1 MGTPVIQIKNVSKK
15 FRLFSDKKSRMLY
28 ALNPIKSNKGQDF
41 YAVKNISMTVNKG
54 EIVGII
60 GRNGSGKSTLL
71 KIISGIL
78 TPTEGSVET
87 VGRIIPLLELGSGF
101 HPQFTGLENIYFYT
115 VVLGYQREEIEKLLP
130 EIIEFS
136 ELGEFINQPIKNYSS
151 GMKSRLAFAVSILIE
166 PDILILD
173 EVLSVGDE
181 SFKQKSFEKMNTF
194 FETGKTIIFVSHS
207 AQQVSQLCHRAIL
220 LDKGEVLDQGDTASV
235 TKNYKKYWSAKGED
249 REKMRED
256 LLNRQLKMGSSQ

>member
-1 MGTPVIQIKNVSKK
+1 MGTPVIQINNVTKK
-15 FRLFSDKKSRMLY
+15 FRLFSDKRSRMLY
-28 ALNPIKSNKGQDF
+28 ALNPLKSKIGQDF

-71 KIISGIL
+71 KVIAGIL

-87 VGRIIPLLELGSGF
+87 TGRIIPLLELGAGF
-101 HPQFTGLENIYFYT
+101 HPNFTGLENIYFYT
-115 VVLGYQREEIEKLLP
+115 VVLGYQKEEIDKLIP
-130 EIIEFS
+130 EILEFS

-151 GMKSRLAFAVSILIE
+151 GMKSRLAFAVSILVE

-181 SFKQKSFEKMNTF
+181 YFKEKSFEKMNKF
-194 FETGKTIIFVSHS
+194 FESGKTILFVSHS

-220 LDKGEVLDQGDTASV
+220 LDKGEIIDQGDTASV
-235 TKNYKKYWSAKGED
+235 TKNYRKYWSAKLAD
-249 REKMRED
+249 REKMREE
-256 LLNRQLKMGSSQ
+256 LLNQQLNLGTSI